1 MANSKIIDRAMKRV
15 FKELLSLT
23 PKELTNKIKEQY
35 MWTCERCGEHC
46 LDSTEEYTCKK
57 FHIIDEDGERT
68 IVFAHDKESAAL
80 KFAKELNTNGDQ
92 YLINS
97 HEDILVNG
105 NAFRISAEANI
116 SYLANQL

>member
-1 MANSKIIDRAMKRV
+1 
-15 FKELLSLT
+15 
-23 PKELTNKIKEQY
+23 
-35 MWTCERCGEHC
+35 MWQCDKCKEHC
-46 LDSTEEYTCKK
+46 LDSTEECTCKR
-57 FHIIDEDGERT
+57 FYVVDEDGEQS

-80 KFAKELNTNGDQ
+80 KFAKELNTDGDQ